1 MNAYVFGGYK
11 AQMRGRWAEALREN
25 CGIEVAHYCCA
36 DENYKNMPMAL
47 PKGVGVV
54 LVVAGS
60 CSHNVSERA
69 KALAQRVGVRC
80 ETVSKDVARTVSW
93 MQERGYVPQIEIAPV
108 VEQNKQ
114 EEQVPIVYNPAPVA
128 QEPAPTPAP
137 DPDTTEWLDAQQAK
151 ALLPDMY
158 ESTFYDLAKEV
169 TQRAPRKERR
179 TRRDA
184 YGKLSTRSV
193 MVWSMDE
200 VVEMERL
207 ARLRKLGKN
216 PVSITDPLV
225 SDPPV
230 TFQQVFGKYLTPP
243 LPPVEDEGL
252 DGMLLSL
259 RHCADE
265 LAKAAVRERDQW
277 KVKYEQLQ
285 AENDALKAQLERIK
299 AALEV

>member
-80 ETVSKDVARTVSW
+80 ETVSKDVTRTVNW

-114 EEQVPIVYNPAPVA
+114 EEPVPVIEPVAQPVQVA
-128 QEPAPTPAP
+128 QEPAPDPAP
-137 DPDTTEWLDAQQAK
+137 DPDVTEWLDAQQAK

-158 ESTFYDLAKEV
+158 DATFYDLAKEV

-184 YGKLSTRSV
+184 DGKLSTRSV

-230 TFQQVFGKYLTPP
+230 TFDQVFGKYLTPP
-243 LPPVEDEGL
+243 PPPVVDE
-252 DGMLLSL
+252 M
-259 RHCADE
+259 ADFVRAADALVAARTST
-265 LAKAAVRERDQW
+265 LAARISE
-277 KVKYEQLQ
+277 LQ

-299 AALEV
+299 AALGV